1 VAADGVEVALPPG
14 RLPQVVV
21 VGGGFGG
28 LAAVRALRKARIE
41 LTLID
46 RQNHHLFQPLLY
58 QVATAALNPSD
69 IAAPLRRI
77 LRGQRNVSVLL
88 GDVLGVDTKG
98 QRVLLADRTLAY
110 DFLILAPGSTHA
122 YFGHPEWSGT
132 APGLKTIDDAL
143 LIRQRILLAF
153 EYAEWAPDPAERKA
167 WLTFVIIGGGPT
179 GVELA
184 GAIADIAR
192 RDLTRDFRH
201 IDPGEAEVLLIEGG
215 PRILP
220 GFPERLSR
228 RAGEALARLGVKV
241 FTGNHV
247 TDLDEGGVTFRG
259 QRLEARTLLWAAGME
274 GSALARSLGV
284 ALDPSGRVL
293 VQPDLSLAQAK
304 GVYVIGDLASMHQ
317 DGLVLPAL
325 APVADQE
332 GRHAA
337 ANLLR
342 ALRGQPGTA
351 FRYRSRGTLATV
363 GRAWA
368 VADVAGVQSYGFL
381 AWLCWLLVHIF
392 WLIGFRNRFQVLF
405 EWAWTYLRFE
415 LGVRLITG
423 PKNRPPGS
431 KD

>member
-1 VAADGVEVALPPG
+1 MKDVAIPPG
-14 RLPQVVV
+14 RLPRVIV

-28 LAAVRALRKARIE
+28 LSAVRALRKAKVE

-69 IAAPLRRI
+69 IAVPLRRI
-77 LRGQRNVSVLL
+77 LRGQRNATVLF
-88 GDVLGVDTKG
+88 GEVTRVDQKG
-98 QRVLLADRTLAY
+98 QRVLLADRTLDY
-110 DFLILAPGSTHA
+110 DYLILAPGSTHA
-122 YFGHPEWSGT
+122 YFGHPEWSGA

-153 EYAEWAPDPAERKA
+153 EYAEWAPDPAQRKA
-167 WLTFVIIGGGPT
+167 WLTFVIVGGGPT

-184 GAIADIAR
+184 GAIAEITR
-192 RDLTRDFRH
+192 LDLNRDFRR
-201 IDPGEAEVLLIEGG
+201 IDPGEAEIWLIEGG

-220 GFPERLSR
+220 GFPEKLSR
-228 RAGEALARLGVKV
+228 RAAEALARLGVKV
-241 FTGNHV
+241 FTGDHV
-247 TDLDEGGVTFRG
+247 TALDEGGATFRG
-259 QRLEARTLLWAAGME
+259 QRVEARTLLWAAGME
-274 GSALARSLGV
+274 GSSLARSLGV
-284 ALDPSGRVL
+284 PLDHGGRVP

-304 GVYVIGDLASMHQ
+304 GVYVIGDLASLRQ
-317 DGLVLPAL
+317 DGQILPAL

-342 ALRGQPGTA
+342 ALRGQPGTV

-363 GRAWA
+363 GRGWA
-368 VADVAGVQSYGFL
+368 VADVAGLQCYGYV
-381 AWLCWLLVHIF
+381 AWLAWLLVHIL
-392 WLIGFRNRFQVLF
+392 WLIGFRNRFQVLL
-405 EWAWTYLRFE
+405 EWGWTYFHLD

-423 PKNRPPGS
+423 SNNRTPPPTR
-431 KD
+431 